1 MHFLHVFAQTCRVGE
16 CRITLVTQEWL
27 DPQVDVPVVLQTLSI
42 AELFA
47 TEFALIPEAFVLYFH
62 MSSIAIWIKV
72 PILTCIALQTIVLL
86 QAMFE

>member
-1 MHFLHVFAQTCRVGE
+1 MHFLHVFAQTRRVGE
-16 CRITLVTQEWL
+16 CRITLVTQKWL

-62 MSSIAIWIKV
+62 MSSITISVKV
-72 PILTCIALQTIVLL
+72 SILTFIALQPVVLF
-86 QAMFE
+86 QAVFE